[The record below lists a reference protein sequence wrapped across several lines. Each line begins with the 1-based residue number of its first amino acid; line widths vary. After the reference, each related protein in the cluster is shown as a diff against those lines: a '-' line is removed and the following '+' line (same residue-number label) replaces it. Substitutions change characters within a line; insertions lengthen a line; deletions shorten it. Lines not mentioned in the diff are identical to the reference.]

1 MDAKKIAQG
10 AMSALIFL
18 APVLTEPS
26 LAWQQGKGE
35 DRLPPAAIA
44 PSSPS
49 AAKAEASQST
59 NQARVVVKGGA
70 PSAGSAGYFP
80 NVTLLTQDNQ
90 PVRFYD
96 DMLKGKVVVISF
108 MFTTCNSLCPM
119 TTAHLASVQEQLGER
134 LGRDVFIISISVDP
148 TNDTP
153 AALKK
158 FAESFQAKP
167 GWYFL
172 TGEKENVRMV
182 RTKLG
187 INGEDKMQHT
197 GMVILGNEAT
207 GQWRK
212 MPAWQNPI
220 EITNAV
226 KTLIPTKVTERN

>member
-1 MDAKKIAQG
+1 MDTKKIAQG
-10 AMSALIFL
+10 LMSALIFL

-49 AAKAEASQST
+49 AKAEASQST

-119 TTAHLASVQEQLGER
+119 TTAHLASVQEQLGDR

-148 TNDTP
+148 ANDTP

-158 FAESFQAKP
+158 FAESYKAKP

-212 MPAWQNPI
+212 MPAWQNPF

-226 KTLIPTKVTERN
+226 KTLIPTKVPERN

>member
-1 MDAKKIAQG
+1 MDTKKIAQG
-10 AMSALIFL
+10 LMSTLIFL

-26 LAWQQGKGE
+26 LAWQKGKGE

-44 PSSPS
+44 SSSPS
-49 AAKAEASQST
+49 AAKVA
-59 NQARVVVKGGA
+59 KGGA
-70 PSAGSAGYFP
+70 PSAGSPGYFP

-119 TTAHLASVQEQLGER
+119 TTAHLASVQEQLGDR

-158 FAESFQAKP
+158 FAESYKAKP
-167 GWYFL
+167 GWFFL
-172 TGEKENVRMV
+172 TGEKENIRMV

-220 EITNAV
+220 EITNTV

>member
-1 MDAKKIAQG
+1 MNAKKIAKG
-10 AMSALIFL
+10 FAAVLIFL
-18 APVLTEPS
+18 VPVLTQPS
-26 LAWQQGKGE
+26 LARQEGKGE
-35 DRLPPAAIA
+35 NRLPPAAIA

-49 AAKAEASQST
+49 AAKAESSQST
-59 NQARVVVKGGA
+59 NQARVVAKGGA
-70 PSAGSAGYFP
+70 PYPGMAGYFP
-80 NVTLLTQDNQ
+80 NVILLTQDNQ

-108 MFTTCNSLCPM
+108 MFTTCTSLCPM

-148 TNDTP
+148 ANDTP

-158 FAESFQAKP
+158 FAESFKAKP
-167 GWYFL
+167 GWFFL
-172 TGEKENVRMV
+172 TGDKENIRMV
-182 RTKLG
+182 RAKLG

-226 KTLIPTKVTERN
+226 KTLIPPRSN

>member
-1 MDAKKIAQG
+1 
-10 AMSALIFL
+10 
-18 APVLTEPS
+18 
-26 LAWQQGKGE
+26 
-35 DRLPPAAIA
+35 
-44 PSSPS
+44 
-49 AAKAEASQST
+49 
-59 NQARVVVKGGA
+59 
-70 PSAGSAGYFP
+70 
-80 NVTLLTQDNQ
+80 
-90 PVRFYD
+90 
-96 DMLKGKVVVISF
+96 MLKGKVVVISF
-108 MFTTCNSLCPM
+108 MFTTCNSLCPL
-119 TTAHLASVQEQLGER
+119 TTAHLASVQEQLGDR

>member
-1 MDAKKIAQG
+1 MDTKKIAQG
-10 AMSALIFL
+10 LMSALIFL
-18 APVLTEPS
+18 SPVLTQPS
-26 LAWQQGKGE
+26 LAWQEGKGE
-35 DRLPPAAIA
+35 DRLAPAAIA
-44 PSSPS
+44 SSSPS
-49 AAKAEASQST
+49 AAKAESSQST
-59 NQARVVVKGGA
+59 RQARVVAKCGA

-158 FAESFQAKP
+158 FAESFKAKP
-167 GWYFL
+167 GWFFL

-187 INGEDKMQHT
+187 INVEDKMQHT

-226 KTLIPTKVTERN
+226 KTLIPAK

>member
-1 MDAKKIAQG
+1 MGAKKIARG
-10 AMSALIFL
+10 VMSALLFL
-18 APVLTEPS
+18 VPVLTQPS
-26 LAWQQGKGE
+26 LARQEGKGE
-35 DRLPPAAIA
+35 DRLPAAAVA

-49 AAKAEASQST
+49 AAKAESSKST
-59 NQARVVVKGGA
+59 NQAPVVAKGQA

-96 DMLKGKVVVISF
+96 DMLKGKVVLISF
-108 MFTTCNSLCPM
+108 MFTACNSLCPM

-158 FAESFQAKP
+158 YAESFQAKP

-182 RTKLG
+182 RTRLG

-212 MPAWQNPI
+212 IPAWRNPI

-226 KTLIPTKVTERN
+226 KTLIPTKSN

>member
-1 MDAKKIAQG
+1 MDTKRIAQG
-10 AMSALIFL
+10 LMSALLFL
-18 APVLTEPS
+18 VPVLSQPS
-26 LAWQQGKGE
+26 LAWQEGKRE
-35 DRLPPAAIA
+35 DRPPAAIA

-49 AAKAEASQST
+49 AAKARSSQST
-59 NQARVVVKGGA
+59 SQARVVAKGGA

-80 NVTLLTQDNQ
+80 NVILLTQDNQ

-119 TTAHLASVQEQLGER
+119 TTAHLASVQEQLGDR

-158 FAESFQAKP
+158 FAESYKAKP
-167 GWYFL
+167 GWFFL
-172 TGEKENVRMV
+172 TGEKENIRMV

-220 EITNAV
+220 EITNTV